1 MTSLPQ
7 HRALHLHLH
16 LHLIRIL
23 YLRLVENQVSAA
35 ATAPAR

>member
-1 MTSLPQ
+1 MTGLPQ
-7 HRALHLHLH
+7 HLALH

-35 ATAPAR
+35 ATVLAR